1 MSKKIARYLFCVC
14 KYMVKLQRSSPKLIL
29 VRQNRINV
37 ASFLKRYFIFTLDF
51 IFLMF
56 SHRQTFYMALPVLS
70 HSYIMS
76 KNLAFPE
83 RIYICL
89 VDLRGNKSE
98 TCHTNET
105 RMRHFLVPNGNDHAR
120 RVIESILNQYLFFL
134 HQLLILKEPSWQNHK
149 IRENVSIQHNFGWSN
164 SAGFALGL
172 QFELFFL

>member
-1 MSKKIARYLFCVC
+1 MQQIVAFFFQIPWILYVWCSPIDFLHCIAC
-14 KYMVKLQRSSPKLIL
+14 
-29 VRQNRINV
+29 
-37 ASFLKRYFIFTLDF
+37 T
-51 IFLMF
+51 
-56 SHRQTFYMALPVLS
+56 

-120 RVIESILNQYLFFL
+120 AIESILNYLSTSYLSWRNPRGKTTKLGKMSQFNGNDGSTHL
-134 HQLLILKEPSWQNHK
+134 VLLDVKRMCQ
-149 IRENVSIQHNFGWSN
+149 
-164 SAGFALGL
+164 
-172 QFELFFL
+172 

>member
-1 MSKKIARYLFCVC
+1 MSKKIARYLFCEY
-14 KYMVKLQRSSPKLIL
+14 KYMVKLQNSSPKLIS

-37 ASFLKRYFIFTLDF
+37 SFLNTSYFFQIHLYSGFY
-51 IFLMF
+51 FLMF
-56 SHRQTFYMALPVLS
+56 SHRLSMPVLS

-120 RVIESILNQYLFFL
+120 RVIESILNQYLSFYTSYL
-134 HQLLILKEPSWQNHK
+134 S
-149 IRENVSIQHNFGWSN
+149 
-164 SAGFALGL
+164 
-172 QFELFFL
+172 

>member
-1 MSKKIARYLFCVC
+1 MSKKIAIGTFFVSVNIYGKVVEQQTQIDLGQTKQDKC
-14 KYMVKLQRSSPKLIL
+14 KFSEEVLHIYSG
-29 VRQNRINV
+29 
-37 ASFLKRYFIFTLDF
+37 FYFFDVLP
-51 IFLMF
+51 
-56 SHRQTFYMALPVLS
+56 QTFYMALPVLT

-149 IRENVSIQHNFGWSN
+149 IRENVSIQHNFGWFN
-164 SAGFALGL
+164 SAGFALDL
-172 QFELFFL
+172 QFELLFL

>member
-1 MSKKIARYLFCVC
+1 
-14 KYMVKLQRSSPKLIL
+14 MVKLQRSSPKLIS
-29 VRQNRINV
+29 VKQNTSLLNTLY
-37 ASFLKRYFIFTLDF
+37 FFRYIYSRFYFFDVLP
-51 IFLMF
+51 
-56 SHRQTFYMALPVLS
+56 QTFYMALPVLS

-120 RVIESILNQYLFFL
+120 RAIESILNKVSFL
-134 HQLLILKEPSWQNHK
+134 STTQLLILKEPSWQNHK

-164 SAGFALGL
+164 SAGSRSSI
-172 QFELFFL
+172 

>member
-1 MSKKIARYLFCVC
+1 MSKKIARYLFCEC
-14 KYMVKLQRSSPKLIL
+14 KYMVKLQSSSPKLIS

-37 ASFLKRYFIFTLDF
+37 SFLNTSFLFKYIYTLDF

-120 RVIESILNQYLFFL
+120 RAIESILNKVSFYTSYL
-134 HQLLILKEPSWQNHK
+134 S
-149 IRENVSIQHNFGWSN
+149 
-164 SAGFALGL
+164 
-172 QFELFFL
+172 

>member
-1 MSKKIARYLFCVC
+1 MSKKIARYLFCEC
-14 KYMVKLQRSSPKLIL
+14 KYMVKLQSSSPKLIS

-37 ASFLKRYFIFTLDF
+37 SFLNTSFLFKYIYTLDF

-56 SHRQTFYMALPVLS
+56 SHRLSTLPACT

-120 RVIESILNQYLFFL
+120 RAIESILNKVSFYTSYL
-134 HQLLILKEPSWQNHK
+134 S
-149 IRENVSIQHNFGWSN
+149 
-164 SAGFALGL
+164 
-172 QFELFFL
+172 

>member
-1 MSKKIARYLFCVC
+1 MSKKIARYLFCEC
-14 KYMVKLQRSSPKLIL
+14 KYMVKLQSSSPKLIS
-29 VRQNRINV
+29 VRQNRIN
-37 ASFLKRYFIFTLDF
+37 ASFLKTTSYFFQIYIYSGFYFFDVLP
-51 IFLMF
+51 
-56 SHRQTFYMALPVLS
+56 QTFYMALPVLS

-120 RVIESILNQYLFFL
+120 RAIESILNQYLSFYTSYL
-134 HQLLILKEPSWQNHK
+134 S
-149 IRENVSIQHNFGWSN
+149 
-164 SAGFALGL
+164 
-172 QFELFFL
+172 

>member
-1 MSKKIARYLFCVC
+1 MSKKIARYLFCEC
-14 KYMVKLQRSSPKLIL
+14 KYMVKLQSTRAAVPIDLGQTKQDKCKFSE
-29 VRQNRINV
+29 
-37 ASFLKRYFIFTLDF
+37 YFIFIQIHLYSGFYFFDV
-51 IFLMF
+51 LP
-56 SHRQTFYMALPVLS
+56 QTFYMALPVLT

-120 RVIESILNQYLFFL
+120 RAIESILNQYLFFL
-134 HQLLILKEPSWQNHK
+134 LATYLEGTLVAKPQNQGKCLNSTQLWMVQI
-149 IRENVSIQHNFGWSN
+149 N
-164 SAGFALGL
+164 SAGFTSI
-172 QFELFFL
+172 

>member
-1 MSKKIARYLFCVC
+1 
-14 KYMVKLQRSSPKLIL
+14 MVKLQSSKPKLIW
-29 VRQNRINV
+29 VRQNRIN

-56 SHRQTFYMALPVLS
+56 SHRLSMPVLS

-120 RVIESILNQYLFFL
+120 RAIESILNKVSFFL
-134 HQLLILKEPSWQNHK
+134 LATYLEGTLVAKPQNQGKCLNSTQLWMVQLSWFCF
-149 IRENVSIQHNFGWSN
+149 RSSI
-164 SAGFALGL
+164 
-172 QFELFFL
+172 